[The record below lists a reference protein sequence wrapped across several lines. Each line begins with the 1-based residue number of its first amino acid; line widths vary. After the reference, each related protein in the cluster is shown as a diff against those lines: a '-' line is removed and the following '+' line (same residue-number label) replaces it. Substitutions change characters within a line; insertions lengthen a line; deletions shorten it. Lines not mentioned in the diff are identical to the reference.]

1 MSASDGGMKFL
12 EEAKGVNPTDASR
25 RGISGVILAF
35 FAGLAFIVETFL
47 GGIASLGAVFD
58 DIRAF
63 LSGLFTGP
71 LEILQVSAEAS
82 AIATQ
87 QFGILAFVVGV
98 GIIIAAFRLW
108 DASNVELPIVDRFN
122 FRGRD

>member
-1 MSASDGGMKFL
+1 MKFL
-12 EEAKGVNPTDASR
+12 ESARGLNPTEAGR
-25 RGISGVILAF
+25 RGIVAVIFAF
-35 FAGLAFIVETFL
+35 FGGLAVIVETFL

-71 LEILQVSAEAS
+71 LEILNVSAGVS
-82 AIATQ
+82 AAATQ
-87 QFGILAFVVGV
+87 QFGILAFIVGV
-98 GIIIAAFRLW
+98 GVIIAAFMLW
-108 DASNVELPIVDRFN
+108 DASDVELPIVDRFN